1 MRLIIVIKSC
11 LFALILAPLSAL
23 AAPEATI
30 LDRPICG
37 GYQSEDYGDRVIYT
51 LTDFQSNPDRPIYY
65 SIQNPGIET
74 SLSLLRGACYCVKG
88 TVKTDFEFN
97 GDSSYKVIQLE
108 SLVGPTTFDC
118 WPK

>member
-1 MRLIIVIKSC
+1 MRPIIVLKS
-11 LFALILAPLSAL
+11 LALALILTSVPAL
-23 AAPEATI
+23 AVPQTQPLEQ
-30 LDRPICG
+30 PICG

-51 LTDFQSNPDRPIYY
+51 LTDFQTNPARPVYY

-88 TVKTDFEFN
+88 SVKSDFEFT
-97 GDSSYKVIQLE
+97 GDTSYRVIQLE
-108 SLVGPTTFDC
+108 SLAGGVTFDC